1 MARRKTRGLG
11 FTSAELI
18 EYVKSL
24 TESELS
30 EIADSPDEA
39 DATAEE

>member
-1 MARRKTRGLG
+1 MPKGKGLG
-11 FTSAELI
+11 FTPKELI

-24 TESELS
+24 TEEQLT

-39 DATAEE
+39 TTEDE